1 MHLLTSY
8 EEQERQ
14 GADAGAGGG
23 GGGGRVEGV
32 LLIRDNI

>member
-14 GADAGAGGG
+14 GADAGTGGG
-23 GGGGRVEGV
+23 EGGGV